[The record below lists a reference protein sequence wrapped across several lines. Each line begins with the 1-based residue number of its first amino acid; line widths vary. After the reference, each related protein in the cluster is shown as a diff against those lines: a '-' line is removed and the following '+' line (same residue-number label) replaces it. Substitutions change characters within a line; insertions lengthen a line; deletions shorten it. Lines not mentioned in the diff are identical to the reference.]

1 MAGYPPMAA
10 LRITG
15 DPTELGVQHGAARR
29 ERIHAFLDD
38 DLCRLNRLLPAPTD
52 RITLRDTIDRHGELI
67 NEQLPRTFDEI
78 RGLAV
83 GAGIELRDAILLQLR
98 REIAGYTAWP
108 LPGGDCTTL
117 CRAEPGDPFIAQTID
132 LNGDLD
138 DHMEVIAIEH
148 AGSGR
153 RIQLVTFTGLLG
165 YLGINS
171 DGLAIGINLVLGGTW
186 APGVPP
192 YLALRHLLDE
202 CSDVDSCL
210 DRLRELRLA
219 SSRALTLC
227 DRQRAAWVELVD
239 GRLVV
244 VRDRTLAHTNHFLAP
259 ELAGYE
265 AINPFARASSERRL
279 RAGRAALADL
289 GPRPDPE
296 TIMSILERPP
306 IRVPGNGDIRHERTV
321 GAVVLRPAVGEL
333 RVRRGDPALAPTEVF
348 HIDDSRYA

>member
-10 LRITG
+10 LRIAG
-15 DPTELGVQHGAARR
+15 DPTELGIQHGAARR
-29 ERIHAFLDD
+29 DRIHAFLDD

-52 RITLRDTIDRHGELI
+52 RVALRDTIDRHGELI
-67 NEQLPRTFDEI
+67 NEQVPRTFEEI

-83 GAGIELRDAILLQLR
+83 GAGIDLRDAILLQLR
-98 REIAGYTAWP
+98 REVAGYTAWP

-117 CRAEPGDPFIAQTID
+117 CRAESGDPFLAQTID

-138 DHMEVIAIEH
+138 DHMEVIAVEH

-153 RIQLVTFTGLLG
+153 RVQLVTFTGLLG
-165 YLGINS
+165 YLGLNS
-171 DGLAIGINLVLGGTW
+171 DGLAIGINLVLGGPW

-202 CSDVDSCL
+202 CSDVESCL
-210 DRLRELRLA
+210 DRLRGLRLA

-227 DRQRAAWVELVD
+227 DRQGAAWVELVD
-239 GRLVV
+239 GRMSV

-265 AINPFARASSERRL
+265 AINPFALASSKRRL
-279 RAGRAALADL
+279 IAGRDAMADL
-289 GPRPDPE
+289 GPRPDPAE
-296 TIMSILERPP
+296 IMAILTRPP
-306 IRVPGNGDIRHERTV
+306 IRVAGNGDIRYERTV
-321 GAVVLRPAVGEL
+321 GAVVLRPAAGEL
-333 RVRRGDPALAPTEVF
+333 LVRRGDPALAPPEVF
-348 HIDDSRYA
+348 HINESRYA

>member
-1 MAGYPPMAA
+1 MAA
-10 LRITG
+10 LRIAG
-15 DPTELGVQHGAARR
+15 EPTELGVQHGAARR
-29 ERIHAFLDD
+29 ARIHEFLDD

-52 RITLRDTIDRHGELI
+52 RIALRDTIDRHGELI

-78 RGLAV
+78 CGLAV

-98 REIAGYTAWP
+98 REVAGYTAWP

-117 CRAEPGDPFIAQTID
+117 CRFEPGDPVLAQTID

-148 AGSGR
+148 AGGR
-153 RIQLVTFTGLLG
+153 RVQLVTFTGLLG

-202 CSDVDSCL
+202 CSDVESCV

-227 DRQRAAWVELVD
+227 DRQQAAWVELVD
-239 GRLVV
+239 GRMAVA
-244 VRDRTLAHTNHFLAP
+244 RDRTLAHTNHFLAP
-259 ELAGYE
+259 ELTGYE
-265 AINPFARASSERRL
+265 GINPFALASSKRRL
-279 RAGRAALADL
+279 LAGRAAVADL
-289 GPRPDPE
+289 DPDPE
-296 TIMSILERPP
+296 TIMSVLARPP
-306 IRVPGNGDIRHERTV
+306 IRVAGNGDIRYERTV

-348 HIDDSRYA
+348 HIDDHARYV